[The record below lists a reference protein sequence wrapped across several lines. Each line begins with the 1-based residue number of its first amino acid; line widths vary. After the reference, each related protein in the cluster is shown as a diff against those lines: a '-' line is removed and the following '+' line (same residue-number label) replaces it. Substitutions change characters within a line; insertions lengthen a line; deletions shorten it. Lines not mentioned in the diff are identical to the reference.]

1 MYVCM
6 YVDLVC
12 ANLISRQQSLPSWR
26 SIFHG
31 TKCSA
36 NNLEQQICTAVSA
49 YSLQSSRA
57 EAYANLLMI
66 CSCRIFRALYTYFI
80 ACKYV

>member
-1 MYVCM
+1 MGVTSSIYNCVVIKKILCMYVCM

-36 NNLEQQICTAVSA
+36 NNLEQRIRTAVSA
-49 YSLQSSRA
+49 YSLHTIKQG
-57 EAYANLLMI
+57 
-66 CSCRIFRALYTYFI
+66 
-80 ACKYV
+80 